1 MVDRVDISV
10 SVPTHRLGEFYEE
23 FGQLLQR
30 FEGYSSHLVTSV
42 KGTTR
47 PAMERC
53 EPWRT
58 GTDEELQR
66 DARALYQVLTP
77 RAKRVLKF
85 WMSRNGEPVKAV
97 EMAHALGMASTS
109 TLAGTLTS
117 FTKGGRK
124 VTKRGFPFDWKKA
137 HDGTWYVMDRD
148 IASLFQRALE
158 NVTR

>member
-1 MVDRVDISV
+1 MVDRVDVTI
-10 SVPTHRLGEFYEE
+10 SVPTHRMGEFYEE
-23 FGQLLQR
+23 FGHWLLR
-30 FEGYSSHLVTSV
+30 GEKSSSPLVTSV
-42 KGTTR
+42 EGMTG

-58 GTDEELQR
+58 GTEEELQR
-66 DARALYQVLTP
+66 DARALYQALTP
-77 RAKRVLKF
+77 GAKRVLEF
-85 WMSRNGEPVKAV
+85 WMSRNGERVKAV

-109 TLAGTLTS
+109 TLAGTLAS

-124 VTKRGFPFDWKKA
+124 VTKRGFPFDWEKS

-158 NVTR
+158 NATR